1 MAANNQLESPLP
13 SWLMTKPDIIAV
25 DIRNNSFGMIDV
37 RLDWIGLEW
46 IGLDWI
52 GLDWIGLDWIGLHD
66 VGMMNIQSHNHNHN
80 LTQ

>member
-13 SWLMTKPDIIAV
+13 SWLMTKPTIPIF

-37 RLDWIGLEW
+37 RLDCIGLDWIVLVW

-52 GLDWIGLDWIGLHD
+52 GLDWFARCWNDEYSISQSQP
-66 VGMMNIQSHNHNHN
+66 QSH
-80 LTQ
+80 TQ